1 MNQAL
6 ATELE
11 SWLWLSLVP
20 GVGPATF
27 ILLLQELGDPKNILN
42 SSVATLSRHVPQQLA
57 TAIAAGN
64 EPPLLQET
72 RDWFS
77 IPGNDIVTLAD
88 ADYPQQLLQIAAPP
102 PLLYS
107 KGDLRLLN
115 HAAIAIVGS
124 RNATEQGRQNARSF
138 ARHLSQAG
146 LTIVSGM
153 AAGIDRAAH
162 EGGLDGSGSSIA
174 VVGTGLDRVY
184 PASNHDLAHR
194 LSQYGLIISEFSL
207 GTQPLAGNFPR
218 RNRIISG
225 LSLGCLVVESTLNS
239 GSLVTA
245 RLAAEQGREVM
256 AIPGSIHSPQS
267 KGCHM
272 LIKQGAKL
280 VESAADI
287 LEELRWSP
295 PEPVGVNETVS
306 PPNAYDDAD
315 VEAATLL
322 PALGFDPTDIDTL
335 CERTGLTVDKVCAIL
350 LKLELEGL
358 VSCLPGG
365 RYQQIRR

>member
-1 MNQAL
+1 MNQAI
-6 ATELE
+6 APELE
-11 SWLWLSLVP
+11 SWLRLSLVP

-27 ILLLQELGDPKNILN
+27 VLLLQELGDPENILN

-57 TAIAAGN
+57 RAIAADSASA
-64 EPPLLQET
+64 LLQET
-72 RDWFS
+72 RDWLGT
-77 IPGNDIVTLAD
+77 PGNDIVTLAD
-88 ADYPQQLLQIAAPP
+88 TDYPQKLLQIAAPP

-115 HAAIAIVGS
+115 QAAIAIVGS
-124 RNATEQGRQNARSF
+124 RNATEQGRQNARNF

-146 LTIVSGM
+146 VTIVSGM

-162 EGGLDGSGSSIA
+162 EGGLDGRGSSIA

-184 PASNHDLAHR
+184 PASNHDLARR
-194 LSQYGLIISEFSL
+194 LSQSGLIISEFPL

-245 RLAAEQGREVM
+245 RLAAEQGREVL

-267 KGCHM
+267 KGCHL

-280 VESAADI
+280 VETAADI
-287 LEELRWSP
+287 LEELRWNLP
-295 PEPVGVNETVS
+295 APESVGEAAGTVPV
-306 PPNAYDDAD
+306 DAD
-315 VEAATLL
+315 AVALL
-322 PALGFDPTDIDTL
+322 PALGFDPTDVDTL

-365 RYQQIRR
+365 RYQQISR